1 METVDSALARR
12 ARESL
17 PPASSTRVTVGRPR
31 ILLVEDDF
39 TLRAYLAEL
48 LIQEGYDVVCAAD
61 GAEAIH
67 RLQREPAPPS
77 AILLDIMLPRMGGVS
92 FRQVQLRSTDLRDI
106 PTVAMTA
113 TRDAKG
119 LNNLWFEAVL
129 PKPLDLDRLI
139 NMLAKFCPQS

>member
-1 METVDSALARR
+1 MAPRKRDSV
-12 ARESL
+12 ST
-17 PPASSTRVTVGRPR
+17 ASSARVTAARPR

-61 GAEAIH
+61 GAEAIA
-67 RLQREPAPPS
+67 RLQREAAPPA

-92 FRQVQLRSTDLRDI
+92 FRQMQLRSADLRVV
-106 PTVAMTA
+106 PTVAMTG
-113 TRDAKG
+113 TGDAKQLSHLG
-119 LNNLWFEAVL
+119 FEAVL
-129 PKPLDLDRLI
+129 RKPIDLDHLV

>member
-1 METVDSALARR
+1 MENAGGGLVQTKRDPLRAPSR
-12 ARESL
+12 AR
-17 PPASSTRVTVGRPR
+17 VTTARPR

-61 GAEAIH
+61 GAEAIG
-67 RLQREPAPPS
+67 RLQREVAPPA

-92 FRQVQLRSTDLRDI
+92 FRQMQLRTAELRDV

-119 LNNLWFEAVL
+119 LNNLGFEAVL
-129 PKPLDLDRLI
+129 PKPLDLDRLVD
-139 NMLAKFCPQS
+139 MLAKCCPQT

>member
-1 METVDSALARR
+1 MENVGSALAPQTRDSLR
-12 ARESL
+12 A
-17 PPASSTRVTVGRPR
+17 ASSARTTTARPR

-61 GAEAIH
+61 GAEAVG
-67 RLQREPAPPS
+67 RLQRETAPPA

-92 FRQVQLRSTDLRDI
+92 FRQLQMRWAGLCDV
-106 PTVAMTA
+106 PTVAMTG
-113 TRDAKG
+113 TGDPKE
-119 LNNLWFEAVL
+119 LSNLGFEAVL
-129 PKPLDLDRLI
+129 RKPVDLDRLV

>member
-1 METVDSALARR
+1 MENVGSVVTQRTREPPRGAGNAR
-12 ARESL
+12 AT
-17 PPASSTRVTVGRPR
+17 AARPR

-61 GAEAIH
+61 GAEAVG
-67 RLQREPAPPS
+67 RLRGEPAPPA

-92 FRQVQLRSTDLRDI
+92 FRQLQLRWAELQGV
-106 PTVAMTA
+106 PTLAMTGTSNA
-113 TRDAKG
+113 KELSPLRFDA
-119 LNNLWFEAVL
+119 VMR
-129 PKPLDLDRLI
+129 KPIDIDQLM